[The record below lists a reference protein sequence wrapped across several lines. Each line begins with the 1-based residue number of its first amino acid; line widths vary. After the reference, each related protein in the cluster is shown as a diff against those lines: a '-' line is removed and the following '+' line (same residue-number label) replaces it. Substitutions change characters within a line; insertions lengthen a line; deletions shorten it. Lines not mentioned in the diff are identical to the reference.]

1 MADQSTVVEA
11 IDTTSAENSLKL
23 AFNVEA
29 VKKVAT
35 VHVKLREMAS
45 RFSSSSKFREILLEL
60 SRRAAD
66 LRRECYSSAEK
77 SEECVTIIVD
87 EIIPTIREGDDDDDD
102 DLDELSV
109 ELNEKIEETK
119 IRTDRNLDETKKVI
133 AFADQISTH
142 RHVKEEE
149 RDRVRMKET
158 IEEKHSIA
166 ERSAKETEKSLR
178 QAERETTH
186 SRRNAEWAEET
197 SSPVYMFLFKP
208 FLTVYKWH
216 HEKKAYASD
225 GTVQDL
231 QKDLVEEER
240 IAGELKAEFKE
251 KEELIKKISGEIEI
265 AANEIKDLSG
275 QYDAQADFW
284 KLISSK
290 SANTKDVDRITKKAE
305 ERKAKGLKTLGKVGE
320 RKLKKLETMWR
331 NLGENIRKYSEAL
344 GMDKY

>member
-1 MADQSTVVEA
+1 MQINAFDKTALLALDTIRDSNDTSAHARSAFERISIKGRTSKHGYTWTSASVDGVSSELLHVRSKTRALLKRPFHSHNESVASQRVIRSVGMADQSTVVEA

-225 GTVQDL
+225 GTVQG
-231 QKDLVEEER
+231 KTT
-240 IAGELKAEFKE
+240 
-251 KEELIKKISGEIEI
+251 IK
-265 AANEIKDLSG
+265 
-275 QYDAQADFW
+275 
-284 KLISSK
+284 
-290 SANTKDVDRITKKAE
+290 
-305 ERKAKGLKTLGKVGE
+305 
-320 RKLKKLETMWR
+320 
-331 NLGENIRKYSEAL
+331 
-344 GMDKY
+344 